1 MKVAM
6 RKYVKKW
13 FRWCMIACLGVTV
26 TTSFAQQPV
35 PMHQVPITVVDVA
48 GRTVTL
54 QQPASRVVLAQAR
67 YFPVLGML
75 HPDPASILAGWSD
88 EFKQSYAAEY
98 AAYAKKYPA
107 LAQVPIVGQHNATS
121 FSVERALAVQPDV
134 VIMTASFAGI
144 RLGDSGHTAVN
155 SPLVQ
160 KLEAAGVPV
169 VIVDF
174 FIDPIKNTVP
184 SMQIL
189 GQILGH
195 PEKAQQFIAFYEK
208 HMQRIQEGVGT
219 LSKRPTV
226 LVHAHAGATGCCN
239 SPGVGTFNDMIR
251 YAGGHNLGEEVL
263 KTPTGQLGL
272 EFIMKRNPGVYIATG
287 TGGNRLKGLV
297 IGADASLP
305 DARKSLQR
313 VVEDARLQSIAAIES
328 GHAYGI
334 WHGFNDS
341 PLNVVFIEALASW
354 LNPDVFPDVSAQKT
368 LDEINDKFLLLPMR
382 GTYLVDWGTP

>member
-1 MKVAM
+1 MKIDM
-6 RKYVKKW
+6 KKW
-13 FRWCMIACLGVTV
+13 FQWLGIVWLV
-26 TTSFAQQPV
+26 AVGSSSFAQQASLPQQ
-35 PMHQVPITVVDVA
+35 MPITVVDVA

-54 QQPASRVVLAQAR
+54 PQPASRVVLAQAR

-75 HPDPASILAGWSD
+75 HPDPVSILAGWSD
-88 EFKQSYAAEY
+88 EFKKSYAAEY
-98 AAYAKKYPA
+98 AAYAQKYPA
-107 LAQVPIVGQHNATS
+107 MAQIPIVGQHSATS

-144 RLGDSGHTAVN
+144 RLGDSGNAVVN

-160 KLEAAGVPV
+160 KFEAAGVPV

-174 FIDPIKNTVP
+174 FIDPMKNTVP
-184 SMQIL
+184 SMRIL
-189 GQILGH
+189 GQVLGH
-195 PEKAQQFIAFYEK
+195 PEKAQQFIDYYEE
-208 HMQRIQEGVGT
+208 HMQRIQEGVET
-219 LSKRPTV
+219 LSERPTV

-272 EFIMKRNPGVYIATG
+272 EFIMQRNPSVYIATG

-297 IGADASLP
+297 IGANASLP
-305 DARKSLQR
+305 DARKSLHR

-341 PLNVVFIEALASW
+341 PLNIVFIEALATW
-354 LNPDVFPDVSAQKT
+354 LNPDLFSDVSAQKT
-368 LDEINDKFLLLPMR
+368 LDEINEKFLLLPMQ